1 MASAPVLEEQRLSQ
15 KWNRIRTSP
24 VKLLFLS
31 TFPDETKLNLYQV
44 SISAPSCSLFLLVE
58 RIKYNLSVCIIN
70 FPSWGGELKKRL
82 EWRVST
88 HFDLRSFLFFSFCR
102 FVFCENQT
110 RIKKHLHLAVFAW
123 SSWESRHYPGEHSRL
138 LLSCSTFAFPSPNVT
153 TRSKNKKPKTF
164 GGVET
169 CVCVCGVCGVFSNF
183 FKVSSQTNFVHHH
196 VRKLYHEIK
205 VNKKKLKKI
214 QKTCGINRLQVVINR
229 TGLIRNW

>member
-1 MASAPVLEEQRLSQ
+1 MQLGNKDKSCLRWQRTETWLSSHIRSNSNKGGEERTHRTVGGATMASAPVLEEQRLNQ

-31 TFPDETKLNLYQV
+31 TFLINVVETKLNLYQV

-88 HFDLRSFLFFSFCR
+88 HFDLRSFFFFSFCR

-169 CVCVCGVCGVFSNF
+169 CVCVWSVF
-183 FKVSSQTNFVHHH
+183 
-196 VRKLYHEIK
+196 
-205 VNKKKLKKI
+205 
-214 QKTCGINRLQVVINR
+214 
-229 TGLIRNW
+229 

>member
-1 MASAPVLEEQRLSQ
+1 MTLFPHPVQLKQRRGRAHTRTHRTVGSATMASAPVLEEQRLSQ

-31 TFPDETKLNLYQV
+31 TFLINVVETKLNLYQV

-88 HFDLRSFLFFSFCR
+88 HFDLRSFFFFSFCR

-169 CVCVCGVCGVFSNF
+169 CVCVWSVF
-183 FKVSSQTNFVHHH
+183 
-196 VRKLYHEIK
+196 
-205 VNKKKLKKI
+205 
-214 QKTCGINRLQVVINR
+214 
-229 TGLIRNW
+229 